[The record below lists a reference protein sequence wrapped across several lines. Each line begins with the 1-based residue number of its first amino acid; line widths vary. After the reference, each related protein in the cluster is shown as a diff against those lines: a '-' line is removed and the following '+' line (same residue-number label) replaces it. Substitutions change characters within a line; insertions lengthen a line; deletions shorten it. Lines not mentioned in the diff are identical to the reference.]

1 MDTGTLIG
9 VLAFGTMLAV
19 LVFAYRSSVEITRR
33 LNSNSQK
40 STLASDA
47 PDTTPEGVSPPDT

>member
-19 LVFAYRSSVEITRR
+19 LVFAYRSNVEMQKRME
-33 LNSNSQK
+33 SDKPK
-40 STLASDA
+40 STLAADA
-47 PDTTPEGVSPPDT
+47 PSRTPPGVKPVDT

>member
-19 LVFAYRSSVEITRR
+19 LVLAYRSNIEMQKRMESDKP
-33 LNSNSQK
+33 K
-40 STLASDA
+40 STLAADA
-47 PDTTPEGVSPPDT
+47 PNTTPKGVKPVDT